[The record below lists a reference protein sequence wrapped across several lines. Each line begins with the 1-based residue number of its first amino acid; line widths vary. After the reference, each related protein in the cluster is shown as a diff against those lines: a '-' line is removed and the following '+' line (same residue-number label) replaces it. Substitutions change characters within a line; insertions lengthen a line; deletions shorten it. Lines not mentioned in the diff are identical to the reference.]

1 MLSPDET
8 ALLEL
13 EEQVGVP
20 ADIWQQL
27 TEELQSG
34 GAERLDDVGDL
45 WLSFMWALDA
55 HRIAGIP
62 PRSLGREDLEPAARL
77 AAVYRSKG
85 NYFSTAL
92 ALLLQNQT
100 SQPIN
105 PRTKVQGFSQLHQ
118 IDLAWPSRRL
128 DPRVCVESKVSGAPA
143 YGSYGQRGALADWSN
158 RRKEV
163 KFTATDLKLYR
174 RQQATSIR
182 HWGQWRES
190 ARPKTYFVWG
200 ARLRSGTR
208 PEDIAKLLAECQA
221 LVATYIDGAGVAAWR
236 TRDDSRGYEWV
247 PVPPAQRHLS
257 LDDVLHRVAS
267 QIQDIADNEGEEP
280 PVHAPDAPVVVAVDE
295 LQPDSGMNPV

>member
-1 MLSPDET
+1 MSGPDDRS
-8 ALLEL
+8 LLEL
-13 EEQVGVP
+13 EEQVGTP
-20 ADIWQQL
+20 AHIWAEL
-27 TEELQSG
+27 TDELQIA
-34 GAERLDDVGDL
+34 GAERLEEVGDL
-45 WLSFMWALDA
+45 WLSFIWALDG

-62 PRSLGREDLEPAARL
+62 PRGLGREDLEPAPRL

-85 NYFSTAL
+85 NYFSTVL

-118 IDLAWPSRRL
+118 IDLAWPSRRF

-143 YGSYGQRGALADWSN
+143 FGSYGQRGALSDWSN

-200 ARLRSGTR
+200 ARLRSGPR
-208 PEDIAKLLAECQA
+208 SEDITKLLTECQA

-236 TRDDSRGYEWV
+236 MRDDQLGYEWV
-247 PVPPAQRHLS
+247 PVPAAQRHLS
-257 LDDVLHRVAS
+257 LDDVLHRVSS
-267 QIQDIADNEGEEP
+267 QIQEIAEQEGEEP
-280 PVHAPDAPVVVAVDE
+280 PVHPPDAPVAVAVDE
-295 LQPDSGMNPV
+295 LEPDSESVER